1 MSSEVLS
8 IYGFKAMTTIGD
20 ADDFRHFLPRLFEI
34 LVLDEF
40 GYNEETL
47 FRKLDYAGWQNW
59 DHEER
64 ATIEDFFVAL
74 FRTAVEFGSG
84 NVFLTQSYLIG
95 IACAVSDVTPYL
107 DLWLEN
113 ITERKIFTLKYFI
126 VDDYYGMYNAFFS
139 DKRDQREQI
148 INWLVS
154 DKVTSLLEYL
164 FFESLEFQ
172 GNSDLAQILDAI
184 YELKR

>member
-1 MSSEVLS
+1 MNLELQNSIEDLYRVFAKYPLKPRIGGCSCCATDEVNRDLHSKPLRELPSDVLS

-20 ADDFRHFLPRLFEI
+20 AEDFRHFLPRLFEI

-74 FRTAVEFGSG
+74 FRTAV
-84 NVFLTQSYLIG
+84 
-95 IACAVSDVTPYL
+95 
-107 DLWLEN
+107 
-113 ITERKIFTLKYFI
+113 
-126 VDDYYGMYNAFFS
+126 
-139 DKRDQREQI
+139 
-148 INWLVS
+148 
-154 DKVTSLLEYL
+154 
-164 FFESLEFQ
+164 
-172 GNSDLAQILDAI
+172 
-184 YELKR
+184 